1 MGTSKTSKIR
11 IASDRL
17 STAFAA
23 LADPTLRA
31 ILACLL
37 PGERSVG
44 ELAEPCCHEKPAVS
58 KQLRVLERT
67 GLISQLNDA
76 QWRLCRIIEIGAVCF
91 SSKSSKPGIIAGIV
105 TPPAGQVERVCG

>member
-1 MGTSKTSKIR
+1 MGTSKTSKIQ

-17 STAFAA
+17 STVFAA
-23 LADPTLRA
+23 LADPTRRS
-31 ILACLL
+31 ILAL

-44 ELAEPCCHEKPAVS
+44 ELAEPFCHEKPAVS

-76 QWRLCRIIEIGAVCF
+76 
-91 SSKSSKPGIIAGIV
+91 
-105 TPPAGQVERVCG
+105 

>member
-23 LADPTLRA
+23 LADPTRRA
-31 ILACLL
+31 ILARLL

-44 ELAEPCCHEKPAVS
+44 ELAEPFCHEKPAVS
-58 KQLRVLERT
+58 KQLRVLESA
-67 GLISQLNDA
+67 GLISQRKDA
-76 QWRLCRIIEIGAVCF
+76 QWRRCRIIENGAVCF
-91 SSKSSKPGIIAGIV
+91 SGKDLPNRESLLA
-105 TPPAGQVERVCG
+105 